1 MKNETLE
8 QFKKDQK
15 RNQEILKKLL
25 DFVHT
30 GEEYGIKV
38 EESLKDKIHNAMENV
53 AGQKLKVALV
63 GGFSCGKTSIA
74 AAWIERLDKS
84 MKIDHQESSDEV
96 QIYHID
102 DKIELVDTPGL
113 FGFKVKTHDRD
124 KNKIERYKDITKKYI
139 SEAHLIL
146 YALNPSNPI
155 KESHK
160 DDLNWLFRTLNLLSR
175 TIFVISRF
183 DEEADIEDEED
194 YNKRFEIKKENI
206 QNRLNDLISLSE
218 EEKESL
224 IIVAVATN
232 PFDLGVEHWLK
243 HQEEFQKLSHIKA
256 LQDATQKKI
265 KENGG
270 KLTIIEE
277 AKKSVIQD
285 VIYRQMP
292 PAKQAL
298 QDINREMEYLNKT
311 LEKRRKDIQDLSK
324 EISQARI
331 HLRDFIIRYFS
342 DLIRQISGTSLETFN
357 DFVIREIGDK
367 GINMETRVKNEF
379 EKQTQGISNEIAKI
393 GTTFNAD
400 MSSFEKH
407 AGIFGRIGIKLL
419 EQSKFINATSIKATR
434 DGIVAVGKF
443 VGIDLALK
451 FKPWGAVRLASN
463 LNKALPLIGLAFEA
477 WDSYN
482 KYQKQQEL
490 EKTKREME
498 SHFNNQ
504 KQEILALIN
513 DETRFKQ
520 TCFPMALKLEECIQ
534 ACEENIKKTQEC
546 AQGLEKWIQTGE
558 DFIKGEDIIEVEP
571 EEE

>member
-8 QFKKDQK
+8 QFKANQK
-15 RNQEILKKLL
+15 RNQENLKKLL
-25 DFVHT
+25 DFIHT
-30 GEEYGIKV
+30 GEKYGIQI
-38 EESLKDKIHNAMENV
+38 EESLKDKIRNAMENV

-63 GGFSCGKTSIA
+63 GGFSEGKTSIA

-96 QIYHID
+96 KIYNID
-102 DKIELVDTPGL
+102 DEIELVDTPGL
-113 FGFKVKTHDRD
+113 FGFKVKEHDSG
-124 KNKIERYKDITKKYI
+124 KIERYKKDITKKYV

-160 DDLNWLFRTLNLLSR
+160 DDLNWLFRTLNLLAR

-194 YNKRFEIKKENI
+194 YNKRFKIKKENI

-218 EEKESL
+218 KEKESL
-224 IIVAVATN
+224 SIVAVVAN

-243 HQEEFQKLSHIKA
+243 HKEEFQKLSHIKT

-277 AKKSVIQD
+277 AKKNVIQD
-285 VIYRQMP
+285 VVYKQMP
-292 PAKQAL
+292 LAKKTQ

-311 LEKRRKDIQDLSK
+311 LEKRRKDLQNLNS

-331 HLRDFIIRYFS
+331 HLKEFITRYFS
-342 DLIRQISGTSLETFN
+342 DLIRQVSGTSLETFN

-367 GINMETRVKNEF
+367 GINIETKVQNEF
-379 EKQTQGISNEIAKI
+379 ERQTQGIVNEISKI
-393 GTTFNAD
+393 ETGFNAD
-400 MSSFEKH
+400 MSFFEKH
-407 AGIFGRIGIKLL
+407 AGAFGKIGINLL
-419 EQSKFINATSIKATR
+419 KQSGFINATNIKLAR
-434 DGIVAVGKF
+434 DTIVAAGKF
-443 VGIDLALK
+443 VGVDLAFK
-451 FKPWGAVRLASN
+451 FKPWGAVKLAGN
-463 LNKALPLIGLAFEA
+463 LNKALPFIGFAFEA

-482 KYQKQQEL
+482 KYQKEQKL
-490 EKTKREME
+490 EEAKKGMV
-498 SHFNNQ
+498 SYFDNQ
-504 KQEILALIN
+504 KKEILDLIN
-513 DETRFKQ
+513 DEKTFKEK
-520 TCFPMALKLEECIQ
+520 CFLSALELEKSFQEIEEKIEKTQ
-534 ACEENIKKTQEC
+534 ACDQEF
-546 AQGLEKWIQTGE
+546 EKWIKAGKDLIKGE
-558 DFIKGEDIIEVEP
+558 DFIEVEP
-571 EEE
+571 GEE